1 MIVVGSVR
9 PSVWLL
15 LELSCSSWKA
25 SPQLDLASFTPL
37 ELISR
42 IIAVSEGYTLKQERL
57 SPQSE
62 AAACTLSLE
71 LCVTLLFCPTSATP
85 GNSQSPSSV
94 CAADTEDENASYKRD

>member
-25 SPQLDLASFTPL
+25 PLRSPLLKSARL
-37 ELISR
+37 ELTSHVVVIS
-42 IIAVSEGYTLKQERL
+42 EEYMLKQERL
-57 SPQSE
+57 SPKSE

-71 LCVTLLFCPTSATP
+71 LCVTLLFCLTSATP
-85 GNSQSPSSV
+85 GNSQSPSSLY
-94 CAADTEDENASYKRD
+94 ADTI